1 MARRLRGSVR
11 PVRLVLMALLVAL
24 PVHPA
29 LADPIVS
36 ITTVLQFETQDQ
48 SMWGTGPGQVQK
60 GFVLPIVDIH
70 ESGEIGE
77 ITTLGGFIPNPKYL
91 AWFTAYQ
98 ACRGLFSDAIC
109 RNGAT
114 IPFVGHVGGLGNPP
128 PQTVFVNLGKNGLEL
143 SYDVDITAGLKGDL
157 IVDEG
162 SVHVTYPTTATL
174 TADQA
179 IHTPGEIVRLAFGET
194 AGIPTMSTEFAN
206 LDLSLKAFA
215 DLDVEATLE
224 AYAANVGGTI
234 EFDFDTHGPVEQEL
248 FGASIGDGQI
258 GIRVFG
264 FEKDFDVA
272 GGANVPGLKVK
283 YPPADPFDDNAGPF
297 TISLA
302 DFKVQLPSLDTQS
315 TAPYSTWD
323 PDAFTILNTQMPGGV
338 IDRNITDEDLTFFGD
353 DSELVPIDVAKL
365 DIDVDGILSVIPQP
379 PIPLGLSAGIPLVV
393 GVEGNLLDFDLGAI
407 LSIGQEM
414 VFHPEL
420 WALLQFSEPVQIET
434 TPGVFSPFSEYS
446 VRAGETLSFLQ
457 PDGDLTID
465 STYELRNS
473 FSNLTQLFVTPVA
486 TIQVLQLALT
496 GLAPSALDLD
506 FNAALVH
513 KVIPLTDPIP
523 ALTLCCDDPF
533 LLAGFQTFEG
543 GRLLLEASDAAE
555 VPEPVTLVLLASGLA
570 VAGLRRRRA
579 RR

>member
-1 MARRLRGSVR
+1 MARDLRGSVR
-11 PVRLVLMALLVAL
+11 FARLALTAVLAAL
-24 PVHPA
+24 PLHSA
-29 LADPIVS
+29 LAGPVTL
-36 ITTVLQFETQDQ
+36 TTAVLEFETQDQ
-48 SMWGTGPGQVQK
+48 SMWGPGAGQVEK

-98 ACRGLFSDAIC
+98 ACRAVFSDAIC

-128 PQTVFVNLGKNGLEL
+128 PQTVFVDLGQNGLEL
-143 SYDVDITAGLKGDL
+143 SYDVDITAGLTGEL

-179 IHTPGEIVRLAFGET
+179 THAPGEIVRLAFGET
-194 AGIPTMSTEFAN
+194 VGIPTMSTEFAN

-224 AYAANVGGTI
+224 AYAANVGGVI
-234 EFDFDTHGPVEQEL
+234 EFDFDTDGPIEQEL
-248 FGASIGDGQI
+248 FGISIGDGQV
-258 GIRVFG
+258 GIRVLD

-272 GGANVPGLKVK
+272 GGANIPGLKVK
-283 YPPADPFDDNAGPF
+283 YPPADPFSDAGPF

-302 DFKVQLPSLDTQS
+302 DFKVQLPSLDTPS
-315 TAPYSTWD
+315 TLPYSTWD
-323 PDAFTILNTQMPGGV
+323 EDAFTILNTQMPNGV
-338 IDRNITDEDLTFFGD
+338 IDRNISEDDLTLIGD

-420 WALLQFSEPVQIET
+420 WMLLAFSEPVQIET
-434 TPGVFSPFSEYS
+434 TPGVFSPYSEYS
-446 VRAGETLSFLQ
+446 LRAGETLSFLQ
-457 PDGDLTID
+457 PDGDLTIE
-465 STYELRNS
+465 SSYELRNS
-473 FSNLTQLFVTPVA
+473 FSNLTRLFVTPVA
-486 TIQVLQLALT
+486 TIQVLQLSLT

-533 LLAGFQTFEG
+533 LLGGFQTFEG
-543 GRLLLEASDAAE
+543 QRLLLAASDATE
-555 VPEPVTLVLLASGLA
+555 VPEPGTLLLIASGLA

-579 RR
+579 SR

>member
-1 MARRLRGSVR
+1 MARDLRGSVR
-11 PVRLVLMALLVAL
+11 LARAVLAALLVAL
-24 PVHPA
+24 PLDSAVGGP
-29 LADPIVS
+29 VTS
-36 ITTVLQFETQDQ
+36 ITTVLEFDTQDQ
-48 SMWGTGPGQVQK
+48 SMWGPGPGQVEK
-60 GFVLPIVDIH
+60 GFTLPIVDIH

-77 ITTLGGFIPNPKYL
+77 ITTLGGNIPNPKYL

-98 ACRGLFSDAIC
+98 ACRGLFSDAVC

-143 SYDVDITAGLKGDL
+143 TYDVDITAGLKGDL

-162 SVHVTYPTTATL
+162 SVHVTYPTMATL
-174 TADQA
+174 TVDEA
-179 IHTPGEIVRLAFGET
+179 IHAPGEIVRLAFGET
-194 AGIPTMSTEFAN
+194 VGIPTMSTEFAN

-224 AYAANVGGTI
+224 AYAANLGGTI
-234 EFDFDTHGPVEQEL
+234 EFDFDTHGAVEQEL
-248 FGASIGDGQI
+248 FGASIGDGQV
-258 GIRVFG
+258 GIRLLG

-272 GGANVPGLKVK
+272 GGANIPGLKVK
-283 YPPADPFDDNAGPF
+283 YPPADPFGDAGPF

-302 DFKVQLPSLDTQS
+302 DFKLQLPSLDTPS

-323 PDAFTILNTQMPGGV
+323 PDALTILNTLMPNGT
-338 IDRNITDEDLTFFGD
+338 IDRNISEDDLTLIGD

-407 LSIGQEM
+407 LSIGQDM

-420 WALLQFSEPVQIET
+420 WTLLQFSEPVQIET
-434 TPGVFSPFSEYS
+434 GPGLFSEYS
-446 VRAGETLSFLQ
+446 EYSLRAGETLSFLQ
-457 PDGDLTID
+457 PDGDLTIE

-473 FSNLTQLFVTPVA
+473 FSNLTRLFVTPVA
-486 TIQVLQLALT
+486 TIQVLQLSLT

-513 KVIPLTDPIP
+513 KVIPLTDPIA

-533 LLAGFQTFEG
+533 TLGGFQTFDG
-543 GRLLLEASDAAE
+543 GSLRLAASVDTE
-555 VPEPVTLVLLASGLA
+555 VPEPATFALLAAGLA
-570 VAGLRRRRA
+570 AAGLRRRRA
-579 RR
+579 SR